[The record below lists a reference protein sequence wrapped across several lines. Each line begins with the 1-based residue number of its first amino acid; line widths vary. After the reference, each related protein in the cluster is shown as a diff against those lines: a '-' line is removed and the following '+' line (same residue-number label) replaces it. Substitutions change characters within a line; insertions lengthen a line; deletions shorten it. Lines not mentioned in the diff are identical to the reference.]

1 MGIRVSQEPVSG
13 HYQAIRG
20 RPGLRQRV
28 GCRNRP
34 IRLEPIPNTPQAQ
47 QTKVRTS
54 GVATLAAD
62 RQDLEIAMLPI
73 MREEGLYIAA
83 VVVDTTSLLMAKPGQ
98 VIFAREREVHAI
110 PSREWY
116 EPIGDEL

>member
-13 HYQAIRG
+13 HYQAIRR

-34 IRLEPIPNTPQAQ
+34 IRLEPIPNPPQAQ

-62 RQDLEIAMLPI
+62 RQDLEIGHMLLNQKKA
-73 MREEGLYIAA
+73 G
-83 VVVDTTSLLMAKPGQ
+83 
-98 VIFAREREVHAI
+98 
-110 PSREWY
+110 
-116 EPIGDEL
+116 